1 MGFVKKRLTMQ
12 EKSEM
17 QCTSCGMNIQIG
29 EAKCSS
35 CGTPVQTN
43 TSEFSPYLPGDDAI
57 PYIPHEPVMTTSPNE
72 ASRTT
77 LSTPHASRQ
86 SHDASSLPDYSPQRP
101 HHPVYTVLL
110 LTTLVLLIIMGGG
123 TTYYAIAFHPGV
135 SNAHATVVAQGVL
148 AAQARATATA
158 NANSPQSIYNQITS
172 KSPTFEDPLDGQ
184 HIGLWGNQGNGDTG
198 CAFANGAYHIRFPAR
213 TSIFYCLTPGNEFSN
228 FVFQVQVTIIK
239 GYDSGILFRANDPEP
254 SAYFFAIS
262 YNGLYSLNIAEGP
275 QHGAIL
281 AFGRS
286 PAIKVGFNQPNLL
299 SVMAHGSNIDLFINK
314 QFVKRVQDETYA
326 AGAIG
331 LVADSTIRVPSDT
344 AFSNVQ
350 LWNLP

>member
-1 MGFVKKRLTMQ
+1 
-12 EKSEM
+12 M
-17 QCTSCGMNIQIG
+17 QCTLCGMTIQTGESNCPSCGSPVN
-29 EAKCSS
+29 S
-35 CGTPVQTN
+35 TPP
-43 TSEFSPYLPGDDAI
+43 EFSPYHLSDDAI
-57 PYIPHEPVMTTSPNE
+57 PYIPDSSSSTT
-72 ASRTT
+72 A
-77 LSTPHASRQ
+77 STPHTLQQ
-86 SHDASSLPDYSPQRP
+86 SHTSHSLLDHSPQSSPDTSPQTQPAQQEPPQRP
-101 HHPVYTVLL
+101 HHPVYTALL
-110 LTTLVLLIIMGGG
+110 LTTLALLIIMGGG
-123 TTYYAIAFHPGV
+123 TTYYAIAFHPAEL
-135 SNAHATVVAQGVL
+135 NAHATVVAQSVL

-172 KSPTFEDPLDGQ
+172 KSPLFEDPLDGQ

-198 CAFANGAYHIRFPAR
+198 CAFANGAYHIRMSAKD
-213 TSIFYCLTPGNEFSN
+213 FYYSCLAPGSAFSD

-239 GYDSGILFRANDPEP
+239 GYNAGIMFRANNPEP
-254 SAYFFAIS
+254 SAYFFTIS
-262 YNGLYSLNIAEGP
+262 YNGLYALNIAEGP

-344 AFSNVQ
+344 AFSSAQV
-350 LWNLP
+350 WKLP